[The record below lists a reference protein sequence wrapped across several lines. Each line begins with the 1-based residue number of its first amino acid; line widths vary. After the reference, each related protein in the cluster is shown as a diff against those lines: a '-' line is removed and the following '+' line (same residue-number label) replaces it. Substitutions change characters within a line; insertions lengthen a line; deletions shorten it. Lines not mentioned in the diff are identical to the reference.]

1 MKAKYARIALL
12 AAGLAILGAT
22 LYFVLTPKSISVAL
36 IGIQGR
42 GVDAI
47 KNSLERSGER
57 FSFTYAPKGSAADLL
72 AKRQAPD
79 IIIIQSGAEL
89 FSIQEKLS
97 ALPAALGSSLPTRIL
112 REHSSSNALKALPLL
127 ADGLELAWHRDLLAA
142 EKLATPRSSG
152 IIQELSRSAQQE
164 TPRLFFGTDTPS
176 ALLQVFSALV
186 LENGGLNAYQA
197 LAQELKENAQNTSID
212 FSVILE
218 RHRSAQ
224 IAINTLSAL
233 RKNNALHPEWQQLSR
248 KEVQTLMTR
257 DQALFVIQSLS
268 ERRAVPYQSIFNYS
282 SLRFPS
288 GSERSDQ
295 AVIAPL
301 ICIAV
306 SAEGKA
312 AEKAIQ
318 AINTSFTIE
327 GLPAVAKQAGLAPVA
342 LPPAAADIQA
352 QELRSA
358 VAIRPQVSGLYLD
371 SFIRPEDAERFAQWL
386 IASVLK

>member
-1 MKAKYARIALL
+1 MRLRKAWRAPASASALPMPQK
-12 AAGLAILGAT
+12 AAPPNYL
-22 LYFVLTPKSISVAL
+22 
-36 IGIQGR
+36 Q
-42 GVDAI
+42 
-47 KNSLERSGER
+47 
-57 FSFTYAPKGSAADLL
+57 
-72 AKRQAPD
+72 KRQAPD

-89 FSIQEKLS
+89 FSIQETLS

-112 REHSSSNALKALPLL
+112 REHSSRNALKALPLL

-197 LAQELKENAQNTSID
+197 LAQELKDNTQNTSID

-218 RHRSAQ
+218 RHPSAQ
-224 IAINTLSAL
+224 TAINTISAL
-233 RKNNALHPEWQQLSR
+233 RENNALHPEWQKLSR

-306 SAEGKA
+306 SATGTR

-318 AINTSFTIE
+318 AINASFSIE
-327 GLPAVAKQAGLAPVA
+327 GLSAVAKQSGLAPVA

-358 VAIRPQVSGLYLD
+358 VVIRPQVSGLYLD
-371 SFIRPEDAERFAQWL
+371 SFIQPEDAERFAQWL
-386 IASVLK
+386 IAAIIKQK